1 MADSIDLTLGGAT
14 DVVISGGPAT
24 VNVEVDFGPVGER
37 GSKIFVG
44 YGNPNSTSVTLPQSP
59 IALDTFINIAQF
71 DEDAEYLSMYQYVM
85 ESGSMTWKYV
95 VSLIPSIFSDNYTA
109 TFNDGESSI
118 NIPLNSFVPSTILS
132 TVDSDNFNTQVTINN
147 SSPVSFGVSA
157 GSIAT
162 NGNLRTLTLD
172 ISAVELVGGEWIPL
186 DGQKIVQ
193 AFITMV

>member
-1 MADSIDLTLGGAT
+1 MADSIDLTLGGVT

-44 YGNPNSTSVTLPQSP
+44 FGNPNSSSVTLPEAP
-59 IALDTFINIAQF
+59 IALDTFINIGQF
-71 DEDAEYLSMYQYVM
+71 DEDSEYLSMYQYVM
-85 ESGSMTWKYV
+85 ENGSMTWKYA
-95 VSLIPSIFSDNYTA
+95 VSLIPSIFSDNYTT
-109 TFNDGESSI
+109 TFVDGDGSV

-132 TVDSDNFNTQVTINN
+132 TVDSDNFNTQITINN

-162 NGNLRTLTLD
+162 NGNIRTLTLD
-172 ISAVELVGGEWIPL
+172 ISAVELVSGEWIPL

>member
-14 DVVISGGPAT
+14 DVVISGGPST

-44 YGNPNSTSVTLPQSP
+44 YGNPNSSSVTLPESP

-71 DEDAEYLSMYQYVM
+71 DDDSEYLSMYQYVM

-95 VSLIPSIFSDNYTA
+95 VSLIPSIFSDNYTT
-109 TFNDGESSI
+109 TFAEGEASI

-132 TVDSDNFNTQVTINN
+132 TVDSDNFNTQITIN
-147 SSPVSFGVSA
+147 SSNPVSFGVSA

-162 NGNLRTLTLD
+162 NGNIRTLTLD